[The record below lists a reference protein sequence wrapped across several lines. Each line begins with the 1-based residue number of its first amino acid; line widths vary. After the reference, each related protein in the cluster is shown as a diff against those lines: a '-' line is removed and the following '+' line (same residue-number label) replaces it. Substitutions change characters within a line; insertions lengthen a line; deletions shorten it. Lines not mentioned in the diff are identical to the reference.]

1 MSDNKEYFKVKRG
14 TEKNFGIIFSLF
26 FLLVSLYLFL
36 FDKNSWII
44 TFLIAITFILISIFK
59 PRIFFVP
66 NILWFKF
73 GMLLGRFVAPLVMG
87 VIFFLIMMPVG
98 FLLKIFSKENFN
110 TKNNKV
116 ESYWIKR
123 HKKVNTMKDQF

>member
-1 MSDNKEYFKVKRG
+1 VSDNKEYFKVKRG

>member
-98 FLLKIFSKENFN
+98 FLLKIFSKKNFN